1 MGAAMNHDSNNFHF
15 IFQDVSYANMVNK
28 NDLPLDMGY
37 IKHGASQF
45 DILMPF
51 PYIRNTK

>member
-1 MGAAMNHDSNNFHF
+1 
-15 IFQDVSYANMVNK
+15 
-28 NDLPLDMGY
+28 MGY

-51 PYIRNTK
+51 PYIRNTKWHI